1 MRRPILISIVL
12 LAGLLQAQLFAQTEA
27 ADPHKLFYEA
37 AASYEKGDYPKA
49 AETYIKILDA
59 GVESGNIYYNIGN
72 AFLKMKRIG
81 YAILCYEK
89 AKRLILGDGDLKSN
103 LEYAY
108 SMLGWE
114 DLRERPEIFLVRLI
128 KRPFK
133 DINLT
138 GFTHFM
144 AFFYC
149 IVVAIA
155 IVSIAN
161 PVLTRRFTI
170 VFIAILAIFTMALA
184 AYAMRFYDEEM
195 RHHAIVIQNG
205 ADARYEPIDK
215 SDVYYTVHEAQ
226 NVLIL
231 KTRSGWRQIKRSDGR
246 IGWVKKEA
254 VEEI

>member
-1 MRRPILISIVL
+1 MRRAIIISIVL
-12 LAGLLQAQLFAQTEA
+12 LAGLWQARLFAQTET

-37 AASYEKGDYPKA
+37 AALYEKGDYAKA
-49 AETYIKILDA
+49 AEAYIKILDA
-59 GVESGNIYYNIGN
+59 GVASGNIYYNIGN
-72 AFLKMKRIG
+72 AFLKMKKIG
-81 YAILCYEK
+81 YSILCYEK
-89 AKRLILGDGDLKSN
+89 AKRLIPGDGDLKSN
-103 LEYAY
+103 LDYAY

-128 KRPFK
+128 KRPFR
-133 DINLT
+133 DINLA

-144 AFFYC
+144 VFFYV

-155 IVSIAN
+155 VFFIAN
-161 PVLTRRFTI
+161 PVLSRRFTI
-170 VFIAILAIFTMALA
+170 VFIAILAIFSMALA
-184 AYAMRFYDEEM
+184 AYAMRFYDEQIC
-195 RHHAIVIQNG
+195 HHGIVIQNS

-215 SDVYYTVHEAQ
+215 SDIYYVVHEAQ

-231 KTRSGWRQIKRSDGR
+231 KTRSGWRQIKRSDGK